1 MSSPSAAVA
10 NSTRTVALAGNP
22 NCGKT
27 TLFNALTG
35 LRQKVGNYPGVTV
48 EKKEGRLRVES
59 AELALVDLPGIYTL
73 AAQSLDERVTRN
85 VLLGWQEGATRPDAV
100 VAIIDASN
108 LERNLYLVSQLTE
121 LGRPVLLALN
131 MMDMA
136 EKRGL
141 DIDLDALAERLGIPV
156 FPVVASKGT
165 GLDPLKKAMA
175 APPPP
180 VPVRRWRL
188 PDEVEIEVATLTDA
202 VIESRIVDPAAAEGE
217 AIRLLLN
224 DLPEDDVVSERYAGQ
239 LGQLHAVVA
248 SARERLEAQQVDWRA
263 AEAEARYR
271 WIQDVCA
278 EATGIRTV
286 MAGKTLTDRIDAVLT
301 HRVFGFLFFAGLMLV
316 MFQSIFS
323 FAQIPMD
330 WIGAGVDW
338 LGDGSRK
345 VIPPGMLQD
354 LVAGGIIPGVGAVV
368 TFLPQILILTFFIGL
383 LEDTGYMSRAAF
395 IMDRVMR
402 QVGLSGKSFI
412 PLLSGFACAIPAI
425 TATRTIENAK
435 DRLVTILIT
444 PLMSCSARLPVYALM
459 IGAFFPPEMK
469 VGKVF
474 SLAAV
479 VLFAMYALGIVAAV
493 GMGWLFRKTLVKGES
508 RMFVMEMP
516 PYRLPVW
523 RNVVTTMFSAGGQFL
538 RRAGTVILAL
548 SVVLW
553 ALSSFPKD
561 VKLSRD
567 YDAEKAKI
575 AAEISAGTLA
585 KEAGDEKTK
594 QLDDLEQS
602 ERSEKSYI
610 GRAGKFCEPV
620 LQPLGFNWKIGV
632 GVISAFAARE
642 VLVGTLAI
650 IYGVGKDADE
660 SSDSLR
666 QALQADRYPDG
677 RPVFT
682 PLVAVSLMVFFVLA
696 LQCISTFAVVRR
708 ETNGWKWPLFQLGYM
723 TALAYV
729 ASLVVYQGGR
739 WLGFP

>member
-59 AELALVDLPGIYTL
+59 ADLALVDLPGIYTL

-141 DIDLDALAERLGIPV
+141 DIDLDVLSKKLGIPV

-165 GLDPLKKAMA
+165 GLEALKKAMA
-175 APPPP
+175 APPPS
-180 VPVRRWRL
+180 VPARRWRL
-188 PDEVEIEVATLTDA
+188 PEEVEIEVATLTDA
-202 VIESRIVDPAAAEGE
+202 VIESGIVDAAAAEGE

-224 DLPEDDVVSERYAGQ
+224 DLPEDDAVSERYAGQ

-248 SARERLEAQQVDWRA
+248 SARERLEAQKVDWRA

-345 VIPPGMLQD
+345 LIPPGMLQD

-368 TFLPQILILTFFIGL
+368 TFLPQILILTFFIAL

-459 IGAFFPPEMK
+459 IGAFFPPQMK

-538 RRAGTVILAL
+538 QRAGTVILAL
-548 SVVLW
+548 SIVLW

-594 QLDDLEQS
+594 HLDDLEQS

-729 ASLVVYQGGR
+729 GSLIVYQGGR
-739 WLGFP
+739 WLGFQ

>member
-1 MSSPSAAVA
+1 MSSPSAAVL

-59 AELALVDLPGIYTL
+59 ADLALVDLPGIYTL

-141 DIDLDALAERLGIPV
+141 DIDLDVLSDRLGIPV

-165 GLDPLKKAMA
+165 GLDKLKAAMA

-188 PDEVEIEVATLTDA
+188 PEEVEVEVATLTDA
-202 VIESRIVDPAAAEGE
+202 VIESGIVDPAAAEGE

-224 DLPEDDVVSERYAGQ
+224 DLSEDDAVSQRYAGQ
-239 LGQLHAVVA
+239 LGQLHAMVTA
-248 SARERLEAQQVDWRA
+248 ARERLESQKVDWRA
-263 AEAEARYR
+263 AEAEARYG

-301 HRVFGFLFFAGLMLV
+301 HRVFGFFFFAGLMLV

-345 VIPPGMLQD
+345 LIPPGMLQD

-368 TFLPQILILTFFIGL
+368 TFLPQILILTFFIAL

-459 IGAFFPPEMK
+459 IGAFFPPQMK

-538 RRAGTVILAL
+538 QRAGTVILAL
-548 SVVLW
+548 SIVLW
-553 ALSSFPKD
+553 ALSSFPKN
-561 VKLSRD
+561 VQLSRD

-594 QLDDLEQS
+594 HLDDLEQS

-666 QALQADRYPDG
+666 EALQADRYPDG

-729 ASLVVYQGGR
+729 GSLIVYQGGR
-739 WLGFP
+739 WLGFQ